1 MPLRPGAW
9 QRRGGRREILDLRMP
24 RKDGLEVVI
33 ELMSKGPHPGIIVL
47 SKANVRAMDEFM
59 DSLRD
64 QVPGGVIY

>member
-1 MPLRPGAW
+1 
-9 QRRGGRREILDLRMP
+9 MP